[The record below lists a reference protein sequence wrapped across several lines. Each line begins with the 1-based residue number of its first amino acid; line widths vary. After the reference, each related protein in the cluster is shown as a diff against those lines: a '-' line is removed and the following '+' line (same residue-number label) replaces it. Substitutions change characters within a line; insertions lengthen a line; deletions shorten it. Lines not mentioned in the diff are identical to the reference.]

1 MTGLLLRQHHQSI
14 SQPIAAIALVMAT
27 NAALIALVTAPESEK
42 KTITLEAKP
51 PAIVPFHMEAVY
63 DKYFQRTKIIT
74 GSIRYSFVPSLIDA
88 GLSQA
93 HIKSLLSLIE
103 KDFDIIQSVSNGAQ
117 FAIKLK
123 TDRYNEKYISSFYY
137 FDSNN
142 EYFIKDNGKES
153 SDNISQQDIYPQPY
167 FIMPVD
173 ESYRVSSGFNMRR
186 KHPVTRMITPHLGTD
201 YAVPIGT
208 PIHSI
213 ADGVVIKSR
222 YNRFAGDYINVQ
234 HLNGMVSRYLHLSL
248 RFVDVGDR
256 VEQGEVIAHSGN
268 SGRTTGPHLHL
279 ELIDNGR
286 ATDYERFMQTHPQ
299 PPINHKA
306 EREAK
311 LERQELT
318 AAIKMESEPR

>member
-14 SQPIAAIALVMAT
+14 SPPIAAIALVVAT
-27 NAALIALVTAPESEK
+27 NAALIALVTAPKSEK
-42 KTITLEAKP
+42 QTITLEAKP
-51 PAIVPFHMEAVY
+51 PAIVPFHMEDVY
-63 DKYFQRTKIIT
+63 DKYFQRTQIIT
-74 GSIRYSFVPSLIDA
+74 GTVRYSFVPSLIDT

-103 KDFDIIQSVSNGAQ
+103 KDFDIIQSVTNGAQ

-137 FDSNN
+137 FDSKSEYFAINN
-142 EYFIKDNGKES
+142 EVNY
-153 SDNISQQDIYPQPY
+153 SDNVYQQDIYQHPY
-167 FIMPVD
+167 FIMPVN
-173 ESYRVSSGFNMRR
+173 ENYRVSSGFNMRR
-186 KHPVTRMITPHLGTD
+186 KHPVTGLITPHLGTD

-234 HLNGMVSRYLHLSL
+234 HSDGMVSRYLHLSL

-268 SGRTTGPHLHL
+268 SGRA
-279 ELIDNGR
+279 NR
-286 ATDYERFMQTHPQ
+286 ATFT
-299 PPINHKA
+299 
-306 EREAK
+306 
-311 LERQELT
+311 
-318 AAIKMESEPR
+318 S